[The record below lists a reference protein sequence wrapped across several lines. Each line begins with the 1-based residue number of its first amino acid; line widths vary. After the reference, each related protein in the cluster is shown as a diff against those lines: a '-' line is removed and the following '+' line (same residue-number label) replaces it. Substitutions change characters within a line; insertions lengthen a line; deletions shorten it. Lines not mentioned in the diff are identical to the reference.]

1 MENTSQR
8 ETLRAIFL
16 TGFMGAGKSTVGPLV
31 AERLGWQFI
40 DMDDQIVRQ
49 AGRSVAEIF
58 DSEGEAAFRKL
69 ESGALEAVIAGL
81 ETGGEAVIA
90 LGGGA
95 LTEPHNLW
103 LLAQAGGSTIFLDAP
118 VDELL
123 ARCRA
128 ATIDRPLSRHEN
140 QFRQL
145 FSLRKPVYMEAD
157 VHVST
162 ANRSPAEVADE
173 IIRLLAPG

>member
-1 MENTSQR
+1 MYAQPPIR
-8 ETLRAIFL
+8 CIFL
-16 TGFMGAGKSTVGPLV
+16 TGFMGAGKSTVGPLL
-31 AERLGWQFI
+31 AERLGWRFI
-40 DMDDQIVRQ
+40 DLDNDIVRQ
-49 AGRSVAEIF
+49 AGRSIAEIF
-58 DSEGEAAFRKL
+58 DSEGEAHFRTL
-69 ESGALEAVIAGL
+69 ESQALEEVIAGL
-81 ETGGEAVIA
+81 GSGGPAVIA

-95 LTEPHNLW
+95 LTQPHNLW

-123 ARCRA
+123 ARCGVSA
-128 ATIDRPLSRHEN
+128 IDRPLSRHEN

-162 ANRSPAEVADE
+162 AARTPEEVAGE
-173 IIRLLAPG
+173 IIRLLAAG